1 MWDLVSGPGIET
13 GLPALGTWSFNPWT
27 SREFPRSTFRD
38 DPNTAGL
45 FQCTDEEFDSPE
57 EVRERDFPGGSES
70 KESSYSAGDPG
81 SILRLGRSLEKRMAT
96 HSSVLAWITE
106 EISELPV
113 FVFSVT

>member
-13 GLPALGTWSFNPWT
+13 GLPALGTWSFSPWT